1 MRMLSKKLKALTRKM
16 QEKKHNNQETS
27 KNGSSN
33 TNKVDPK
40 LDERMGEKKKSAA
53 LASNS
58 KNPIELSRSMATM
71 ESQAK
76 SQGGAVGMARNRSN
90 SVPDVSAIVDFFPS
104 SHGHHHHPKKF
115 QVAPDGAAAKYATSE
130 KDAASNEGIQ
140 PQGGELMKRVSPLD
154 VDTAPQ
160 RAADE
165 KGKKESFGLAAY
177 KYLIP
182 LLLWAVV
189 QLFSPSSSSRTYFL

>member
-1 MRMLSKKLKALTRKM
+1 MNAQQEAESSDSENAGKKYNRK
-16 QEKKHNNQETS
+16 ENG
-27 KNGSSN
+27 KNGRSSL
-33 TNKVDPK
+33 TKVEPK

-53 LASNS
+53 FASNLKS
-58 KNPIELSRSMATM
+58 PVDVSRSMGGI

-76 SQGGAVGMARNRSN
+76 TEGDGGSTHHRSN
-90 SVPDVSAIVDFFPS
+90 SVPDISAIADFFPS
-104 SHGHHHHPKKF
+104 SNGHHHHPKKF
-115 QVAPDGAAAKYATSE
+115 QVAPDGAAAKYEASE
-130 KDAASNEGIQ
+130 KDTSQNDGKQ